1 MKVPTWQFPSLL
13 ARRDTIGSTARRAV
27 YFALAAL
34 VVACG
39 ENVTAPSASRTPM
52 IPESATP
59 DVVVME
65 RTTDIAAHD
74 GVAAVHQTSKQTL
87 AGQVRIQQEQ
97 NSGAAASVNARFD
110 VAHLPRPSISL
121 PARYETAMCSALPR
135 WTQTIRGVVGT
146 GGDVEMTGVGD
157 APASTL
163 RVVQDGRTVS
173 TVERTWV
180 RTSISWQLERQVTT
194 TADGR
199 YRDVVTYQ
207 HLTATR
213 QAVNNALPVATCAT
227 SLSSAKVTSP
237 AIASRSYYAP
247 HVSSFLSPPTGASS
261 YLGDGCSDYYGGDPC
276 YDKQIEVYAAEAILA
291 VAGSAMTYS
300 CLVAEPLIVAAC
312 VTTTA
317 AYTIAYANLFFAKA
331 KLDNC
336 RAEQAAKK
344 CGCGT
349 AAYSLG
355 TAGTNGGLSKSVSPG
370 TTGTIGAPKTSPSYL
385 GDGCGD
391 GGGYGGGGGGY
402 GGGGGGGTSSCGYE
416 VWEISYD
423 GGKTWQY
430 WGTFWTCYT
439 YTM

>member
-1 MKVPTWQFPSLL
+1 MKVPTSQHPSLA
-13 ARRDTIGSTARRAV
+13 ARRDPIGSTASRAV
-27 YFALAAL
+27 HFALAAL

-39 ENVTAPSASRTPM
+39 ENVTAPSASRTPT
-52 IPESATP
+52 IPVAATP
-59 DVVVME
+59 DVIVVE

-87 AGQVRIQQEQ
+87 RGQVRVRQEQ
-97 NSGAAASVNARFD
+97 LSGAAASVNARLD

-121 PARYETAMCSALPR
+121 PARYETAICSALPG
-135 WTQTIRGVVGT
+135 WTQTIKAAVGT
-146 GGDVEMTGVGD
+146 GSDLEMTGVGD

-180 RTSISWQLERQVTT
+180 RTPISWQLERQVTT

-213 QAVNNALPVATCAT
+213 QSVNNALPVATCAT
-227 SLSSAKVTSP
+227 PLSSAKATSP
-237 AIASRSYYAP
+237 SVASRSYYAP
-247 HVSSFLSPPTGASS
+247 RVSSLLSPPTGASS
-261 YLGDGCSDYYGGDPC
+261 YFGDGCSDYYGGDPC
-276 YDKQIEVYAAEAILA
+276 YDKQIEVYAAEAVLA
-291 VAGSAMTYS
+291 ATGTAMTYA
-300 CLVAEPLIVAAC
+300 CLVVEPVVVAAC
-312 VTTTA
+312 VTATTV
-317 AYTIAYANLFFAKA
+317 YSVAYANLFFARA
-331 KLDNC
+331 KLNNC

-385 GDGCGD
+385 GDGCYD
-391 GGGYGGGGGGY
+391 GGGYGGGGGG
-402 GGGGGGGTSSCGYE
+402 GSSCGYE

-423 GGKTWQY
+423 GGQTWQY

-439 YTM
+439 M